1 VFITFEGMDG
11 SGKSTQIRLLAEK
24 LTALGREPLT
34 IREPGGTSLSEE
46 IRQVLLAHRK
56 GSVSLTA
63 EVLLFFAARAQLV
76 EEVILPRLEKGDI
89 VIADRFVESSFA
101 YQGYGKGMDMGFL
114 KNLARQVTRNLVPD
128 VTFYLDINLEG
139 SLSRQDSRGTRDR
152 LESMDTETWNR
163 IRNGYHD
170 LIKTHPERWVVINAG
185 ESVGHIHNRIWS
197 ELEARLSV

>member
-1 VFITFEGMDG
+1 MFITFEGMDG

-34 IREPGGTSLSEE
+34 IREPGGTHLSEE

-76 EEVILPRLEKGDI
+76 DEVILPRLEKGDI

-101 YQGYGKGMDMGFL
+101 YQGYGKGMEMGFL
-114 KNLARQVTRNLVPD
+114 KTLARQVTRNLVPD

-152 LESMDTETWNR
+152 LESMDPETWNR
-163 IRNGYHD
+163 IRDGYHD
-170 LIKTHPERWVVINAG
+170 LIQAHPERWVVINAG
-185 ESVGHIHNRIWS
+185 DTVGHIHHQIWT
-197 ELEARLSV
+197 ELEHRLSV